1 MAASRHDASASQAR
15 MQVPS
20 MPSRHAGWPGLRRPP
35 YDAAGSRTEGVLV
48 KVSEAERNIE
58 ALLSEDR
65 VFEPPEEFRARAIVR
80 DDSIYGR
87 ADADHEAFWAE
98 QAERLSWFSRWDR
111 VIEWTPPWVKW
122 FTGGTL
128 NASYNCLDRHVEAGG
143 GGKVAFHWEG
153 EPGEER
159 TITYADL
166 LQEVCRLANGLRSIG
181 VGKGDRVA
189 IYLGMIPELPV
200 AMLAC
205 ARIGAAHSVVFGG
218 FSAESLRDRIN
229 DAEAKV
235 LITADGGYRRG
246 QIVPLKQ
253 NADEALA
260 ESPTIEHVVTV
271 RRTGG
276 DHPFTPGRDVW
287 YHELVADQ
295 PSECQPEHMDAEDLL
310 YLLYTSGTTGKPKG
324 IAHTTGGYLTQVAA
338 THRMIFDIHDDD
350 VYWCAADIGWV
361 TGHSYIVYGP
371 LANHTTGIIYE
382 GAPDW
387 PDKDRLWQIAE
398 KYRAT
403 ILYTAPTAI
412 RAFMRWGTEYPAK
425 HDLSSLRLLGSVGEP
440 INPEAWIWYWKYIG
454 GERCPVVDT
463 WWQTET
469 GAILITP
476 LPGITSLKPGS
487 ATLPFPGILA
497 DVVDEQG
504 QSVGLGGGGYL
515 VLKRPWPSIARTIWG
530 DPDRYVQTYFGK
542 LGPDTYVA
550 GDGAKRD
557 EDGYYWLLGR
567 IDDVM
572 NVAGHRLSTYEIESA
587 LVDNQK
593 VAEAAVVSRPDDLV
607 GEAIVAFVTLK
618 SGFEGTEG
626 AAGELRDH
634 VATKIGKI
642 ARPHGIIFTNDLPKT
657 RSGKI
662 MRRLLR
668 DVARGRPLGD
678 VTTLANAEVV
688 EQIHTMV
695 ESGAGSAEE

>member
-1 MAASRHDASASQAR
+1 M
-15 MQVPS
+15 
-20 MPSRHAGWPGLRRPP
+20 
-35 YDAAGSRTEGVLV
+35 
-48 KVSEAERNIE
+48 SEDQQDIA

-65 VFEPPEEFRARAIVR
+65 VFDPPEAFRARALIQDRSVY
-80 DDSIYGR
+80 DR
-87 ADADHEAFWAE
+87 AEADPEGFWAD
-98 QAERLSWFSRWDR
+98 QAERLQWFKRWDR
-111 VIEWTPPWVKW
+111 VMEWTPPWVKW
-122 FTGGTL
+122 FVGGTL

-143 GGKVAFHWEG
+143 GDKVAYHWEG

-159 TITYADL
+159 TITYKEL
-166 LQEVCRLANGLRSIG
+166 LDEVCKFANALKALG
-181 VGKGDRVA
+181 VRKGDRVA
-189 IYLGMIPELPV
+189 IYLGMVPELPV

-205 ARIGAAHSVVFGG
+205 ARIGAPHSVVFGG
-218 FSAESLRDRIN
+218 FSAEALRDRIN

-235 LITADGGYRRG
+235 LVTADGGYRRG
-246 QIVPLKQ
+246 QVVPLKV
-253 NADEALA
+253 NADDAVKGCP
-260 ESPTIEHVVTV
+260 SIEHVVTV

-276 DHPFTPGRDVW
+276 DHPFTPGRDHW
-287 YHELVADQ
+287 YHELIEEQ
-295 PSECQPEHMDAEDLL
+295 QPECEPEEMDAEDLL

-324 IAHTTGGYLTQVAA
+324 IAHATGGYLTQVAA
-338 THRMIFDIHDDD
+338 THRMIFDIQEDD

-371 LANHTTGIIYE
+371 LTNHTTGIIYE

-398 KYRAT
+398 RYGAT

-412 RAFMRWGTEYPAK
+412 RAFMRWGPEFPEK

-440 INPEAWIWYWKYIG
+440 INPEAWVWYWRHIG

-476 LPGITSLKPGS
+476 LPGITPLKPGS
-487 ATLPFPGILA
+487 ATFPFPGIEA
-497 DVVDEQG
+497 DVVDESG
-504 QSVGLGGGGYL
+504 RTVGLGGGGYL
-515 VLKRPWPSIARTIWG
+515 VLKRPWPAIARTIWG
-530 DPDRYVQTYFGK
+530 DPDRYVDTYFGK
-542 LGPDTYVA
+542 YGPEIYVA

-587 LVDNQK
+587 LVDNLK

-618 SGFEGTEG
+618 SGFEGTDDV
-626 AAGELRDH
+626 AKELREH
-634 VATKIGKI
+634 VSTKIGKI
-642 ARPHGIIFTNDLPKT
+642 ARPHGIIFTSDLPKT

-668 DVARGRPLGD
+668 DVAQGRALGD

-688 EQIHTMV
+688 DQIHTMV
-695 ESGAGSAEE
+695 DSGAGTEE